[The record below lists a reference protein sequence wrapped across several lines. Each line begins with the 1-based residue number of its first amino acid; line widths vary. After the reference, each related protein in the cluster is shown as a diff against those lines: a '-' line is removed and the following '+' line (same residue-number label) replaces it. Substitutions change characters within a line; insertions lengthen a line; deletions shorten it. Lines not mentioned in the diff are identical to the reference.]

1 MNRILEPNG
10 VLALIGYNNNQI
22 IDLNNHQDFRLNQM
36 IMDFCLDNRLAIYN
50 HNQLNQYNKN
60 QYNKNQHNSFN
71 HMIKFQSIKFPIEH
85 FHDCQY
91 YDSEFIHTKDI
102 QASDLIQAVKC
113 WSNFKQ
119 FKVHN
124 DKGAQELLDYFE
136 NNLKNIVQQ
145 QDLNKVNLVV
155 ETPFFVKL
163 GRIIAN
169 Q

>member
-22 IDLNNHQDFRLNQM
+22 IDLNNHQDLRLNQM
-36 IMDFCLDNRLAIYN
+36 IMDFCLDNRFTIYNHNN

-60 QYNKNQHNSFN
+60 QQHLFN
-71 HMIKFQSIKFPIEH
+71 HMIKFQSIQFPIQH

-91 YDSEFIHTKDI
+91 CDSEFIHTKDI

-113 WSNFKQ
+113 WSNFKL